1 MTFIKKFNIN
11 PKRKIVILI
20 APLDWGLGHASRC
33 IPIIKFLK
41 SIDCDV
47 IIASNGIQQSLLQTE
62 FPYLQFINLSGYR
75 ITFSKTRWKTLIKY
89 FWQIPK
95 ILISINQENK
105 WLQNFLVKNQVDAI
119 ISDNRYGLFNKNI
132 SSIFITHQLTIIN
145 PFGNFFENLLR
156 KINYHYINKFN
167 ECWVPDFEGLD
178 NMGGKLSHPDKM
190 PSTSVKFLG
199 RLSRIVKEKSFSKSI
214 QLLIILSGPEPQRSI
229 FEEILLAQLQTYVE
243 DTVLIRGLPGET
255 KSLINNKKNLSI
267 YNHASAVV
275 LNQYINE
282 ATFIIS
288 RSGYSTVMDLMGL
301 MKKCIF
307 VPTPGQSEQEYLAEY
322 LSSRKFCLSYKQSK
336 FHLDEVI
343 REAASYKFENFKH
356 SENDQYKKVITDLIS
371 NLLLGNKFRQ

>member
-1 MTFIKKFNIN
+1 LRNLTLI
-11 PKRKIVILI
+11 PKRKIIILI

-33 IPIIKFLK
+33 IPIIKYLS

-47 IIASNGIQQSLLQTE
+47 IIASDGIQQSLLQAE
-62 FPYLQFINLSGYR
+62 FPHLQFINLSGYR
-75 ITFSKTRWKTLIKY
+75 ITFSKNRWKTLIKY

-95 ILISINQENK
+95 ILISINRENK
-105 WLQNFLVKNQVDAI
+105 WLQSFLLKNRVDAI

-132 SSIFITHQLTIIN
+132 SSIFITHQLTIKN
-145 PFGNFFENLLR
+145 PLGNFFENLLR

-167 ECWVPDFEGLD
+167 ECWVPDFEDSD

-214 QLLIILSGPEPQRSI
+214 QLLVILSGPEPQRSI
-229 FEEILLAQLQTYVE
+229 FEEILLAQLHTYGGT
-243 DTVLIRGLPGET
+243 TVLIRGLPGET
-255 KSLINNKKNLSI
+255 ESLVNNKKNLSI
-267 YNHASAVV
+267 YNHLSATA

-288 RSGYSTVMDLMGL
+288 RSGYSTIMDLIGL

-336 FHLDEVI
+336 FHLGEAI

-356 SENDQYKKVITDLIS
+356 PGNDQYQKVITDLIS
-371 NLLLGNKFRQ
+371 NLLLVNKLRK